1 MTTLDQLDRDIAQS
15 EAQLEIY
22 EIELR
27 SSTEGSGYYEA
38 VMSLYVDELQRYGG
52 LRLSQRSVSAA
63 SRAAWLDH
71 PASARFW

>member
-1 MTTLDQLDRDIAQS
+1 MTTLNQLDRDIAQS

-52 LRLSQRSVSAA
+52 LRLSHRATQSAA
-63 SRAAWLDH
+63 WADH
-71 PASARFW
+71 PACVHFW